1 MCTPDIFWR
10 GGCQFCCVISVM
22 KPTQEKSSELK
33 TISYQSAPCLR
44 APHTH
49 TFVKNNKRLKP
60 VRDEIQLID
69 ECDDVEGEDR
79 DLGNRR
85 LEYSMGL
92 FFYRYTHAWRDVQ

>member
-1 MCTPDIFWR
+1 MRDLCHETNPRKIQRIKNNFLPE
-10 GGCQFCCVISVM
+10 CSM
-22 KPTQEKSSELK
+22 L
-33 TISYQSAPCLR
+33 AR
-44 APHTH
+44 AIYTYTH